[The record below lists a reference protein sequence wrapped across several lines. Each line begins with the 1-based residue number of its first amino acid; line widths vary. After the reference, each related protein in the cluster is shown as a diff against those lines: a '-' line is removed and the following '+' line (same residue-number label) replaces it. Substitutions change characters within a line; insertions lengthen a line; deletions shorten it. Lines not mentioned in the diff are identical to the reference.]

1 MSVSLKKPVDPE
13 RLAANGGWLED
24 AMPLARM
31 ARLSSMLAEP
41 PPDEASADCRLRF
54 SKDENGRLRLEG
66 EVEALLSLTCQR
78 CLEPAKLLVSG
89 HFAMAVVENESEAA
103 LLPAELDP
111 VFRERRLLDL
121 VALMEE
127 ELILAMPQV
136 ARHASVSECGPIGS
150 DERLIA
156 AEEVSAV
163 DSEAQPTQRP
173 FQVLAGLKKGQN
185 RKK

>member
-13 RLAANGGWLED
+13 RLAASGGWLED
-24 AMPLARM
+24 VLPVARM
-31 ARLSSMLAEP
+31 ARLSSLLAEP
-41 PPDEASADCRLRF
+41 APDETAADCRLRF
-54 SKDENGRLRLEG
+54 SRDENGRLRLEG
-66 EVEALLSLTCQR
+66 EVQAVLSLTCQR
-78 CLEPAKLLVSG
+78 CLEPAELLVSG
-89 HFAMAVVENESEAA
+89 RFDMAVVESEAEAA

-136 ARHASVSECGPIGS
+136 ARHASVSECGPIAS

-156 AEEVSAV
+156 AEAV
-163 DSEAQPTQRP
+163 AVVEDEAQPTQRP
-173 FQVLAGLKKGQN
+173 FQVLAGLNKGRN